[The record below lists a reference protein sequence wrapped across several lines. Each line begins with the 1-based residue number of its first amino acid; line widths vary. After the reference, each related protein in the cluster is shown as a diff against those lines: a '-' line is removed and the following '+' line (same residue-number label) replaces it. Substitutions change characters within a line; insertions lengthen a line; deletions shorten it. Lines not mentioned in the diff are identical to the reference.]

1 MAERRLISS
10 GSKFESQ
17 IGYSRAVVSGDWVF
31 VSGCTGYDYSTG
43 EIAAGDVAAQAEQ
56 TFRNIASALGEAGA
70 GMRDVVRVRY
80 ILPNRTDF
88 PKIWDVTKRW
98 LGDVRP
104 AATMVQA
111 GLMEEAMLVEIEV
124 TARIGGAAEPFP
136 TLRLE
141 VQSEPQAFDK
151 TTSQRSSQPTTAA
164 GCHGLASCPTCR
176 RNCRGESTRREWWCK
191 DLDSR
196 TSLNPTADI
205 GTHQSFN
212 KMETPASATRHTPGN
227 HEEFMKLAIEEARRS
242 RPDPGK
248 FCVGAVLVNEDTG
261 DVLSR
266 GYYLEYPEDYNGSNG
281 SVHAERVCLI
291 KAAELYGVSETEL
304 GAALPPNCA
313 IYTTMEPCNARP
325 TWKAEAGGV
334 RGYQGFVSP
343 PRVGN

>member
-124 TARIGGAAEPFP
+124 TARIGGAAEPVF
-136 TLRLE
+136 
-141 VQSEPQAFDK
+141 
-151 TTSQRSSQPTTAA
+151 
-164 GCHGLASCPTCR
+164 GL
-176 RNCRGESTRREWWCK
+176 
-191 DLDSR
+191 
-196 TSLNPTADI
+196 
-205 GTHQSFN
+205 
-212 KMETPASATRHTPGN
+212 
-227 HEEFMKLAIEEARRS
+227 
-242 RPDPGK
+242 
-248 FCVGAVLVNEDTG
+248 
-261 DVLSR
+261 
-266 GYYLEYPEDYNGSNG
+266 
-281 SVHAERVCLI
+281 
-291 KAAELYGVSETEL
+291 
-304 GAALPPNCA
+304 
-313 IYTTMEPCNARP
+313 
-325 TWKAEAGGV
+325 
-334 RGYQGFVSP
+334 
-343 PRVGN
+343 